1 MIVTTIRMRTAAV
14 TAVLSSII
22 AIVMLGAGSSGSGS
36 VSLTAAGVTEDLNV
50 LSATTSPSNVLPAGW
65 YVSEEGS
72 GPAADGRYVVGTG
85 SSSAGGAYSFGSTG
99 SSDRALGSVGSGT
112 VAPIHFG
119 VKFTNNTGAV
129 ITSLAVSYT
138 GEMWRRSTA
147 PATAGEKLT
156 FAYSTDATSLTAG
169 TFTAVPALSFA
180 SPGDACSAAQ
190 NVATDGNSAPCRRAI
205 AQTITGLIVPNGQ
218 TIWIRWTD
226 MDTAGSEDALAV
238 DDLAIGVTTNTI
250 SINPTATGSA
260 APAPVN
266 PGQTVTLSGTIL
278 PGQNPTSASV
288 AVSCDATAIGGS
300 SAQSLAVSA
309 TSFRGNVAVS
319 STTVPNV
326 YSLPCSVVDDQRRS
340 TTFGINV
347 TVLLPLISTCFAPA
361 TPVHVVQGAGA
372 VSPLA
377 GQTVDVEGLVVGAFQ
392 GSSFLNGFYL
402 QEPPATDDG
411 NPATSEGIFVFAAD
425 PSVMVGDRV
434 RVRGTVSEFASTTGG
449 RMSSLTE
456 LGATS
461 NATVCRQGNA
471 LPAPVDI
478 ALPVSSVAEFERYEG
493 MLVQFRQ
500 PLVVTG
506 SFNLGTFGQIDVAT
520 SVLFQPT
527 QTPGTR
533 AVWSAHADL
542 NDRSRIALDDDSTLS
557 NANLNNGGVAPYPAP
572 GLSASNTLRVGSLV
586 NPGGASTRPL
596 IGIIDDRFGS
606 YRIQPT
612 GPVAFSIARNPRPD
626 SASIVAALGGR
637 FRVASANVLNFF
649 TTLGGRGAQT
659 AQELLNQR
667 TKIIAELS
675 KLNAD
680 VLGLSEVQN
689 FASAS
694 TGPGDYTNGAIADL
708 TMSLAAATGRPYQ
721 FIDSIGPATIVGGDI
736 TQNGTDAIRNAIV
749 YDSARVTPVGGA
761 ALYYQNDTNR
771 PSLAQTFRPTFGLK
785 ASRQTFTL
793 VVNHFR
799 SKGSACGG
807 ASDDPLQ
814 GNCNGLRLLMA
825 TNVQNW
831 LSGNPTSDPA
841 GANRRI
847 LLVGDFNS
855 YLGEDPIQSFV
866 SGGAYVSLI
875 DRLIGPKAYSF
886 NFGSQSGYLD
896 HALVNGSFLP
906 LIKGIAELHVNA
918 DEPAALEALDT
929 DLKSPTAQAAYF
941 APTEFAASDH
951 DPFVVALNPLA
962 GDLNDD
968 GTVDLRDRNVI
979 VANYGKP
986 ASRVDRRMDYDG
998 DGTITP
1004 RDYRIWS
1011 NLYRAFIQ

>member
-1 MIVTTIRMRTAAV
+1 MRTAAV
-14 TAVLSSII
+14 AAVLSSTI
-22 AIVMLGAGSSGSGS
+22 AIVLSGAGSSGSGS
-36 VSLTAAGVTEDLNV
+36 VSLTVAGVTEDLNS

-65 YVSEEGS
+65 YVSEEGT
-72 GPAADGRYVVGTG
+72 GAAADGQYVVGTG
-85 SSSAGGAYSFGSTG
+85 SSSAGGVYSFGSTG

-112 VAPIHFG
+112 VTPIHFG
-119 VKFTNNTGAV
+119 VRFTNNTGAV

-147 PATAGEKLT
+147 PAAAGEKLT
-156 FAYSTDATSLTAG
+156 FSYSTDATSLTAG
-169 TFTAVPALSFA
+169 TFTTVPALSFA
-180 SPGDACSAAQ
+180 SPGDACSSTQ
-190 NVATDGNSAPCRRAI
+190 NVATDGNSAPCRRVI

-226 MDTAGSEDALAV
+226 MDTVGSEDALAV

-250 SINPTATGSA
+250 SINPTATGLA
-260 APAPVN
+260 TPAPVN
-266 PGQTVTLSGTIL
+266 PGQTVTLSGTIV

-288 AVSCDATAIGGS
+288 AVSCDTTAIGGS
-300 SAQSLAVSA
+300 GSQSLAVSA
-309 TSFRGNVAVS
+309 TSFSGEVAVS

-326 YSLPCSVVDDQRRS
+326 YSVPCSVIDDQRRS
-340 TTFGINV
+340 NTFGIRV
-347 TVLLPLISTCFAPA
+347 TVLLPLTSTCFSPA
-361 TPVHVVQGAGA
+361 TPIHVVQGAGA

-377 GQTVDVEGLVVGAFQ
+377 GQTVDIEGLVVGAFQ
-392 GSSFLNGFYL
+392 GASLLNGFYL

-434 RVRGTVSEFASTTGG
+434 RIRGTVSEFPSATGA
-449 RMSSLTE
+449 RISNLTE
-456 LGATS
+456 LGGTS
-461 NATVCRQGNA
+461 NATVCSQGNA
-471 LPAPVDI
+471 LPVPVDI
-478 ALPVSSVAEFERYEG
+478 TLPVSSVTEFERYEG

-500 PLVVTG
+500 PLFVTG
-506 SFNLGTFGQIDVAT
+506 SFNLGTFGQIDVAS

-533 AVWSAHADL
+533 AIWSAHADL

-612 GPVAFSIARNPRPD
+612 GQVAFSIARNPRPD
-626 SASIVAALGGR
+626 SASIVEALGGR

-689 FASAS
+689 LASGS
-694 TGPGDYTNGAIADL
+694 TGPGTHTNAAIADL
-708 TMSLAAATGRPYQ
+708 TTSLAAATGRPYQ
-721 FIDSIGPATIVGGDI
+721 FIDTISPTNIVGGDI
-736 TQNGTDAIRNAIV
+736 TQNGTDAIRNAII

-771 PSLAQTFRPTFGLK
+771 PSLAQTFRPASGIK
-785 ASRQTFTL
+785 AASQTFTV

-807 ASDDPLQ
+807 ASDDP
-814 GNCNGLRLLMA
+814 CRA
-825 TNVQNW
+825 TATGCGCSW
-831 LSGNPTSDPA
+831 RPTS
-841 GANRRI
+841 R
-847 LLVGDFNS
+847 
-855 YLGEDPIQSFV
+855 
-866 SGGAYVSLI
+866 SG
-875 DRLIGPKAYSF
+875 
-886 NFGSQSGYLD
+886 
-896 HALVNGSFLP
+896 
-906 LIKGIAELHVNA
+906 
-918 DEPAALEALDT
+918 
-929 DLKSPTAQAAYF
+929 
-941 APTEFAASDH
+941 
-951 DPFVVALNPLA
+951 
-962 GDLNDD
+962 
-968 GTVDLRDRNVI
+968 
-979 VANYGKP
+979 
-986 ASRVDRRMDYDG
+986 
-998 DGTITP
+998 
-1004 RDYRIWS
+1004 
-1011 NLYRAFIQ
+1011 